1 MQPQQG
7 TSPIHR
13 AYGLSIWGV
22 NSLVSRNAW
31 LATPWTSFMS
41 PRADPLYPVLS
52 RVYGTREGATL
63 GSAAAVTAERSQD
76 GGRQAGSDGREVCG
90 SPNKHPDGEG
100 RKARGNGCPGR
111 NYHYHRHIYPCSRGS
126 YCGSLV
132 QLTVLHD
139 LSPLYKNKQ
148 VTSVTESRHLR
159 DYAYTQHHY

>member
-1 MQPQQG
+1 MG
-7 TSPIHR
+7 T
-13 AYGLSIWGV
+13 WGV
-22 NSLVSRNAW
+22 NSLLNSNAW

-41 PRADPLYPVLS
+41 PKADPLYPVSS
-52 RVYGTREGATL
+52 RVYGTREGVTL

-159 DYAYTQHHY
+159 DCAYTQQHQ

>member
-1 MQPQQG
+1 MG
-7 TSPIHR
+7 T
-13 AYGLSIWGV
+13 WGV
-22 NSLVSRNAW
+22 NSLLNSNAW

-41 PRADPLYPVLS
+41 PKADPLYPVSS
-52 RVYGTREGATL
+52 RVYGTREGVTL

-76 GGRQAGSDGREVCG
+76 DGRQAGSDGREVCG
-90 SPNKHPDGEG
+90 SPNQDLDGEG
-100 RKARGNGCPGR
+100 RGNRCPGR
-111 NYHYHRHIYPCSRGS
+111 TYHYHRRIYPCSRGS

-132 QLTVLHD
+132 RLTVLHD